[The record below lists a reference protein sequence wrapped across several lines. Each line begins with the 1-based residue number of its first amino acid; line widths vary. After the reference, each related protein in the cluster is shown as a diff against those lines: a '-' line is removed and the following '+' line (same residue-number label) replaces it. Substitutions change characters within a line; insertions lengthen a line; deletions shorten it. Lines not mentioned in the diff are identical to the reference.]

1 MEPVP
6 SSPRLHSHCS
16 GAGGK
21 GWASTGDMS
30 TRMQQLL
37 GTAHTRTNTHT
48 DTIPHN
54 SCSGATHSTQQLPR
68 NTHKQQ
74 LLGNHTHTEATAS
87 QD

>member
-6 SSPRLHSHCS
+6 SSPRLHSHGS

-37 GTAHTRTNTHT
+37 GTAHT
-48 DTIPHN
+48 HN
-54 SCSGATHSTQQLPR
+54 SAP
-68 NTHKQQ
+68 QQ
-74 LLGNHTHTEATAS
+74 LLRSYTQHTTASQEYTQTTAAGQSHTHTHTEATAS